1 MVVFIEINGDIFNV
15 DKIQALIRN
24 DEKNRLGNDSGVYI
38 LEIHMEGGIGSMS
51 KGYSD
56 KKYRDEDFWQ
66 ARKQLVRDKRIKKEP
81 QAGATVRDSNN

>member
-1 MVVFIEINGDIFNV
+1 
-15 DKIQALIRN
+15 
-24 DEKNRLGNDSGVYI
+24 
-38 LEIHMEGGIGSMS
+38 MS